1 MIRNKEYFKFIKD
14 KDIFIYNAINIL
26 DKLIYDIDIYNK
38 NDILDKK
45 DFSRDKKEIISL
57 LSTTK
62 IEEIKTDFC
71 FNETPYIS
79 IKLNKTNE

>member
-26 DKLIYDIDIYNK
+26 DKLIYDIDN
-38 NDILDKK
+38 ILDKK

-57 LSTTK
+57 LSTTR

-79 IKLNKTNE
+79 IKLNKTNK